1 LKSSTSLYTLSNAL
15 TSRMN
20 IQTLAEIT
28 IYHLSI
34 RAELS
39 FERSQWAESLTDLVA
54 RRRLLATLAD
64 AAKDSY
70 DQALA
75 NEFIDQYD
83 PLIRFCA
90 YKLGRAESHDIDGVV
105 KDVDDEMME
114 EALPGVEKL
123 RDRLRGETGVEEME
137 EGRRILEDVEFA
149 GEKVEL
155 RSAEIVGVMLRV
167 QDALG
172 RIKGK
177 DDGGRGTGR
186 GMKGWD
192 RVLGVLGEAEG
203 VARRLLDDHE
213 VRETL

>member
-1 LKSSTSLYTLSNAL
+1 MSAQSF
-15 TSRMN
+15 
-20 IQTLAEIT
+20 AEIT

-39 FERSQWAESLTDLVA
+39 FERSQWAEALTDLAA
-54 RRRLLATLAD
+54 RRWLLATLAD
-64 AAKDSY
+64 AARDSY

-75 NEFIDQYD
+75 NEFIDEFD

-90 YKLGRAESHDIDGVV
+90 YKLGRTESHDIEGVV

-114 EALPGVEKL
+114 EALPGVRKMVEGL
-123 RDRLRGETGVEEME
+123 RRETRADEME
-137 EGRRILEDVEFA
+137 AGRQTLEDVEFA

-155 RSAEIVGVMLRV
+155 RSADIVGVMLRV
-167 QDALG
+167 QEALG

-177 DDGGRGTGR
+177 EKGGRGR

-203 VARRLLDDHE
+203 VARRLLEDHE
-213 VRETL
+213 VGVLTRC